1 MKFKVGDRVKGLE
14 ECVKDKKGTV
24 VRIWSTGEG
33 AEVAF
38 DNWNRGWGQNNCH
51 RNLYNTQVELLQ
63 FTKSDLQ
70 DEDVVIYRDKTK
82 AIVTEDKTRFRSVNG
97 LGTMYFDDYNDE
109 LEYKKYAKQKN
120 RNDIVKVERPVKY
133 ETVFERKEEI
143 LNEAEKRYLSGVIK
157 PFRDE
162 IDFIRKEKWSDSE
175 QYIVLVNKSSIRKT
189 GTLPAFAKN
198 TMYRNME
205 VDRDYTLEELR
216 FIKECDVQMNIRD
229 MTQEERVL
237 DYMKRFRWN
246 NR

>member
-24 VRIWSTGEG
+24 VRIWNTGEG

-70 DEDVVIYRDKTK
+70 DGD
-82 AIVTEDKTRFRSVNG
+82 IVTYRNGQKRVKQGNIVVCQHEWNDLDYYKDDLTNKT
-97 LGTMYFDDYNDE
+97 E
-109 LEYKKYAKQKN
+109 KKL
-120 RNDIVKVERPVKY
+120 DIVKVEHPIQY

-189 GTLPAFAKN
+189 GTLPVFAKN

-205 VDRDYTLEELR
+205 VDKDYTLEELR
-216 FIKECDVQMNIRD
+216 TIKECDVQMNIKD
-229 MTQEERVL
+229 MTHEERVL